1 MAALAQAVV
10 LLDEEEGARGVWT
23 RRGQEVWEMGRLRER
38 MRWEFSRE
46 GEHGDWWRRQGEM
59 RRARKWSSYMWSLCS
74 GANNWRIIEWKRG
87 RREEEKRR
95 QRDAKSML
103 RVQLL
108 WLNDRPALQ
117 WPAQTIARRIAVLH
131 AMV

>member
-1 MAALAQAVV
+1 MAVAALAEAVV

-38 MRWEFSRE
+38 MRWEFSGE

-59 RRARKWSSYMWSLCS
+59 RRARKWSSYMWRLCS
-74 GANNWRIIEWKRG
+74 GANNRRIIEWKRG

-95 QRDAKSML
+95 QRAAQSML

-108 WLNDRPALQ
+108 WLNEGNRDELCFQ
-117 WPAQTIARRIAVLH
+117 GG
-131 AMV
+131 M